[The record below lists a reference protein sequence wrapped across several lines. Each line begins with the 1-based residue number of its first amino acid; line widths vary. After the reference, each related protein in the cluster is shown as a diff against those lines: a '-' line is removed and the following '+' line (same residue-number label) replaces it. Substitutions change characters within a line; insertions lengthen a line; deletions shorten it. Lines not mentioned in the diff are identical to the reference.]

1 MVNTGEPLGFVGT
14 IQIFLPA
21 RLLARGKVM
30 VLVSVVNVTL
40 VELLGIV

>member
-14 IQIFLPA
+14 IQIFFPA
-21 RLLARGKVM
+21 TLLARGRVM
-30 VLVSVVNVTL
+30 ELVSVVNVTL